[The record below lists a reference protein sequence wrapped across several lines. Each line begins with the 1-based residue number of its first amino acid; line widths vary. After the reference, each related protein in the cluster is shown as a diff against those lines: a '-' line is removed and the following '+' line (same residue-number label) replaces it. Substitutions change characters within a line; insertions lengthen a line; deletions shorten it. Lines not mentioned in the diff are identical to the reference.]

1 MCNAFSGIKKKEWIN
16 MTYGKCYMDP
26 LGDRERERERVST
39 NFRLTHGRLHFYMLL
54 GLYEHIEM
62 ISGNG
67 SGVSISQE
75 HKEAVGLECVKLR
88 EIWG

>member
-1 MCNAFSGIKKKEWIN
+1 MASAIWI
-16 MTYGKCYMDP
+16 
-26 LGDRERERERVST
+26 LWVIERERERESERERERERERVST

>member
-1 MCNAFSGIKKKEWIN
+1 MDKYGIWQVL
-16 MTYGKCYMDP
+16 YGSSW
-26 LGDRERERERVST
+26 GERERERVST
-39 NFRLTHGRLHFYMLL
+39 NFRLTQGRLHFYMLL
-54 GLYEHIEM
+54 GFYEHIEM

-75 HKEAVGLECVKLR
+75 HKEAVGLECAKLR

>member
-1 MCNAFSGIKKKEWIN
+1 
-16 MTYGKCYMDP
+16 
-26 LGDRERERERVST
+26 VST
-39 NFRLTHGRLHFYMLL
+39 KGSLTQRWLNFYILL